1 MKSILLVGDSADAL
15 EAKRGVLEGAG
26 FAVRVL
32 APGGS
37 VRRAAEVMDAALIMM
52 DVSAGGPDVR
62 RALEELSSANAPSTT
77 PSTTPV
83 VTIGGADVLRDFD
96 GPGAAVEK
104 PPRKRD
110 IIESARTLI
119 TAEPRLWSQRKNASS

>member
-1 MKSILLVGDSADAL
+1 VKSILLVGGSADAL
-15 EAKRGVLEGAG
+15 EAKRVVLEGAG

-32 APGGS
+32 AAGES
-37 VRRAAEVMDAALIMM
+37 VRRAAEDMGAALIML

-62 RALEELSSANAPSTT
+62 RALEELSSADA

-96 GPGAAVEK
+96 GPGAVVDR

-110 IIESARTLI
+110 LLESARTLI
-119 TAEPRLWSQRKNASS
+119 AAEPRRWSQRKKA

>member
-1 MKSILLVGDSADAL
+1 MKSILLVGGPADAL
-15 EAKRGVLEGAG
+15 EAKRIVLEGAG
-26 FAVRVL
+26 FSVQVL

-37 VRRAAEVMDAALIMM
+37 VRSAAEEMDAALIMM

-62 RALEELSSANAPSTT
+62 RALEELSSADV

-96 GPGAAVEK
+96 GPCAAVDK
-104 PPRKRD
+104 PARKRD
-110 IIESARTLI
+110 LLESARTLI
-119 TAEPRLWSQRKNASS
+119 SAKPKTWSQRRNASS

>member
-1 MKSILLVGDSADAL
+1 MKSILLVGGSADAL
-15 EAKRGVLEGAG
+15 EAKRVVLEGAG

-32 APGGS
+32 AAGES
-37 VRRAAEVMDAALIMM
+37 VRRAAEDMGAALIVL

-62 RALEELSSANAPSTT
+62 RALEELSSADAPSTT

-96 GPGAAVEK
+96 GPCAAVEK

-110 IIESARTLI
+110 LLESARALI
-119 TAEPRLWSQRKNASS
+119 AAEPRAWSQRKNAP

>member
-1 MKSILLVGDSADAL
+1 VKSILLVGGSADAL
-15 EAKRGVLEGAG
+15 EAKRVVLEGAG

-32 APGGS
+32 ARGES
-37 VRRAAEVMDAALIMM
+37 VRRAAEDMGAALIML

-62 RALEELSSANAPSTT
+62 HALEELSSANA

-96 GPGAAVEK
+96 GPCAAVDR

-110 IIESARTLI
+110 LLESARALI
-119 TAEPRLWSQRKNASS
+119 AAEPRRWSQRKKA